1 MRGMVAAA
9 LLVGCYEPR
18 LPAGVVCPDGH
29 CPIGF
34 VCAASTQTCERE
46 GTVDAAVPDADV
58 DAPIDA
64 RASAYAYRRRIQI
77 QNGAAAALPA
87 GYTIRV
93 VLGPTLGQLITD
105 GKMKADLQDLRVIG
119 DGAIGE
125 RDRIVDPAG
134 GPAPAAVSFSLQAPI
149 AAGATSS
156 EYALYYGAPEKVAA
170 PAQGSA
176 VFALYDDFENGIG
189 GVWSR
194 NDGPTAVGGKLVL
207 RAGRDDALT
216 TNAANDG
223 VPTVSAV
230 ELVARVANPDSGPTD
245 GFYWFGYQR
254 TGDFVT
260 QSPWVLWIA
269 RNEREVR
276 AEQSSPNGCGNTCVG
291 PTRAQDALPHHYA
304 IERDQLST
312 RFYLDGALSF
322 TAQLSSQVDYSVQI
336 RNFLASSALEV
347 DWVRARAR
355 VTPDPTVVLGTEES
369 L

>member
-1 MRGMVAAA
+1 MRCLVAAA

-18 LPAGVVCPDGH
+18 PPAGVVCPEGH
-29 CPIGF
+29 CPTGF
-34 VCAASTQTCERE
+34 VCVASTQTCERE
-46 GTVDAAVPDADV
+46 GAGAGVTDAAVDAAV
-58 DAPIDA
+58 DA
-64 RASAYAYRRRIQI
+64 RVSAYAYRRRIVI
-77 QNGAAAALPA
+77 QNGAAVALPA

-93 VLGPTLGQLITD
+93 VLGPMLGALVAD
-105 GKMKADLQDLRVIG
+105 GKVKADLEDLRLIG
-119 DGAIGE
+119 DGTIGE
-125 RDRIVDPAG
+125 RDRIVDSVG

-189 GVWSR
+189 SVWSR
-194 NDGPTAVGGKLVL
+194 NDGPMAVGGKLVL
-207 RAGRDDALT
+207 RAGKSDALT

-223 VPTVSAV
+223 VPTISAV
-230 ELVARVANPDSGPTD
+230 ELVARVVDPNSGPTD

-254 TGDFVT
+254 TGDFAT
-260 QSPWVLWIA
+260 MPPWVLWIA

-276 AEQSSPNGCGNTCVG
+276 AEQASSGGCGNICVG
-291 PTRAQDALPHHYA
+291 PTRAQDALAHYYA
-304 IERDQLST
+304 IERDPNAT

-322 TAQLSSQVDYSVQI
+322 TASLSGQVDYSVQI
-336 RNFLASSALEV
+336 RNFLATSALEV

-355 VTPDPTVVLGTEES
+355 VTPDPTAVLGAEES